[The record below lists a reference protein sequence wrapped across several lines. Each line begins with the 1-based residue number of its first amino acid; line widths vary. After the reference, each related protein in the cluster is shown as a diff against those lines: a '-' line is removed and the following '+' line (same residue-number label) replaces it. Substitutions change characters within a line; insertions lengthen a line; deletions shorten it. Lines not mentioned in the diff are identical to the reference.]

1 MRNPASLRSFIWAE
15 VGAHGLYLPD
25 RTLDT
30 CLLALAGRGR
40 WLWEHVF
47 SPTLGARLPGLYGPA
62 TATEQRHEAGR
73 IGGFS
78 SIYCE
83 HLQRALGARPDARAS
98 SGAAWLA
105 LAVTSLDRAIDV
117 DGGGDALAE
126 LRRLSRS
133 GALARAL
140 REPVSLDGPHLPPS
154 LVPGLAALDACFA
167 NVRSLAAEAGAHG
180 AALVDELAGVLDEAL
195 TAELAT
201 TQLRFE
207 RRLGDDD
214 LLAMRAANTLPQW
227 IAGYL
232 AFLAVPAP
240 DPARRDAIEAVTVDL
255 GDVMWTL
262 DDLCD
267 AAEDLAN
274 GVWSRV
280 WWTAC
285 ERAPELR
292 GLLVEPPAALAAL
305 ERSSAIPHLVGQLA
319 TRIDNVAA
327 CSALDP
333 AGVTALATWA
343 RVMTWSWLLPWAA
356 P

>member
-180 AALVDELAGVLDEAL
+180 AAPACRGSACQRKPSAVSPV
-195 TAELAT
+195 
-201 TQLRFE
+201 RSE
-207 RRLGDDD
+207 RDR
-214 LLAMRAANTLPQW
+214 RST
-227 IAGYL
+227 ISC
-232 AFLAVPAP
+232 PAIRGT
-240 DPARRDAIEAVTVDL
+240 DRPARCARRASRRPTDAGRPAV
-255 GDVMWTL
+255 GS
-262 DDLCD
+262 
-267 AAEDLAN
+267 
-274 GVWSRV
+274 SR
-280 WWTAC
+280 
-285 ERAPELR
+285 
-292 GLLVEPPAALAAL
+292 
-305 ERSSAIPHLVGQLA
+305 
-319 TRIDNVAA
+319 
-327 CSALDP
+327 
-333 AGVTALATWA
+333 
-343 RVMTWSWLLPWAA
+343 
-356 P
+356 